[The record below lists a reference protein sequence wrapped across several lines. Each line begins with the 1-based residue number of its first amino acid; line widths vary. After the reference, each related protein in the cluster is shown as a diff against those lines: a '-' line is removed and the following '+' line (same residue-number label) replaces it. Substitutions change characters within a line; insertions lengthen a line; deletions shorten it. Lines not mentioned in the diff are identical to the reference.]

1 MSEIYVV
8 TLVLAAGTIAA
19 RATGALAGQLIP
31 TEGRL
36 AAALNALPGCLIVAL
51 VCVLVLGGGP
61 NEWVAAALTLGV
73 AIASRNLPL
82 TMIFGVV
89 AISVLRWMWPG

>member
-1 MSEIYVV
+1 MSEIYII
-8 TLVLAAGTIAA
+8 TLLLAAGTIAS
-19 RATGALAGQLIP
+19 RLAGAVAGQIIP

-51 VCVLVLGGGP
+51 VCVLVINGGP
-61 NEWVAAALTLGV
+61 NEWLAAALTLSV
-73 AIASRNLPL
+73 AIVSKNLPV

-89 AISVLRWMWPG
+89 AISLLRWMS